1 MTLELGALSFDADS
15 PAVLAQFWAELLRR
29 EWRFGR
35 VLPDVA
41 VVDGAPGW
49 PALLFLPVPE
59 PKTAKNRCHPD
70 LHTTDLATEVARAVS
85 LGARQVARHADP
97 SEWVVLIDPEGNEF
111 CIVHDPSLDTR

>member
-1 MTLELGALSFDADS
+1 VSLELGALSFDAGD
-15 PAVLAQFWAELLRR
+15 PATLAAFWSALLER

-41 VVDGAPGW
+41 VVDGADGW

-70 LHTTDLATEVARAVS
+70 LHAGDLEVAVARALA
-85 LGARQVARHADP
+85 LGARELARHRHP
-97 SEWVVLIDPEGNEF
+97 TEWAVLTDPEGNEF
-111 CIVHDPSLDTR
+111 CIVHDPSLDSG

>member
-1 MTLELGALSFDADS
+1 MTLALGALTFDATS
-15 PAVLAQFWAELLRR
+15 PAVLAQFWAELLGR

-70 LHTTDLATEVARAVS
+70 LHTADLPAAVARALS
-85 LGARQVARHADP
+85 LGAREMERHQNP
-97 SEWVVLIDPEGNEF
+97 SEWVVLADPEGNEF
-111 CIVHDPSLDTR
+111 CIVHDPSVAES